1 MYGYIPQAD
10 VDLFVVLR
18 SRISLREI
26 KQNQKRQANNSLAKR
41 IGRAL
46 GQLDAQRIKA
56 QFASPAYAGAYAQA
70 LYA

>member
-26 KQNQKRQANNSLAKR
+26 KQNQKRQANKELAELEDR
-41 IGRAL
+41 VDELWTRVFGAPDTQRAYL
-46 GQLDAQRIKA
+46 VA
-56 QFASPAYAGAYAQA
+56 
-70 LYA
+70 

>member
-10 VDLFVVLR
+10 VDLFVV
-18 SRISLREI
+18 

-41 IGRAL
+41 VGRAL
-46 GQLDAQRIKA
+46 GKLDAQRIKA
-56 QFASPAYAGAYAQA
+56 QFASPAYARAYAQA